1 MAKTNIIGRYHLR
14 AVINASYQF
23 TGNNRAASFVYPNL
37 SDELILSCVNAPQG
51 QTALLTGQA
60 SATIKRARLISA
72 GAPGLSTP
80 NDGTPAASI
89 WLSLTSNYGT
99 GQEIFKLRF
108 SNWNEWEETDIEL
121 EPYKYISSWTSSAAA
136 GNYAVKVNIEQQPDT
151 EFNLDDFNIQA
162 DYVGE
167 TFTPVLELEIMT
179 AGMCLAGYN
188 DILF

>member
-14 AVINASYQF
+14 AVINTSYEF

-37 SDELILSCVNAPQG
+37 SDELILSCVNAPQA

-72 GAPGLSTP
+72 GAPGLSIP
-80 NDGTPAASI
+80 NDGTPAAAI
-89 WLSLTSNYGT
+89 WLSLTSNFGT
-99 GQEIFKLRF
+99 GKEIFKLRF

-121 EPYKYISSWTSSAAA
+121 EPYKYIGSWTSSAAA

-167 TFTPVLELEIMT
+167 TFTPVLELEIVT
-179 AGMCLAGYN
+179 AGMCLAGFN

>member
-1 MAKTNIIGRYHLR
+1 MAKQNIIGRYHLR
-14 AVINASYQF
+14 AVINASYEF
-23 TGNNRAASFVYPNL
+23 TGNNRAASFIYPNL
-37 SDELILSCVNAPQG
+37 SDELILSCVNAPQA

-72 GAPGLSTP
+72 GAPGLSIP

-89 WLSLTSNYGT
+89 WLSLTSNFGT
-99 GQEIFKLRF
+99 GKETFKLRF

-121 EPYKYISSWTSSAAA
+121 EPYKYIGSWTSSAAA
-136 GNYAVKVNIEQQPDT
+136 ANYAVKVNIEQQPDT
-151 EFNLDDFNIQA
+151 EFCLDDFNIQA

-167 TFTPVLELEIMT
+167 TFTPVLELEIVT
-179 AGMCLAGYN
+179 AGMCLAGFN

>member
-1 MAKTNIIGRYHLR
+1 MAKQNIIGRYHLR
-14 AVINASYQF
+14 AVINASYKF

-37 SDELILSCVNAPQG
+37 SDELILSCVNAPQA

-80 NDGTPAASI
+80 NDGTPSASI
-89 WLSLTSNYGT
+89 WLSLTSNFGT
-99 GQEIFKLRF
+99 GKEIFKLRF

-121 EPYKYISSWTSSAAA
+121 EPYKYIGSWTSSAAA
-136 GNYAVKVNIEQQPDT
+136 ANYAVKVNIEQQPDT
-151 EFNLDDFNIQA
+151 EFCLDDFNIQA

-167 TFTPVLELEIMT
+167 TFTPVLELEIVT
-179 AGMCLAGYN
+179 AGMCLAGFN

>member
-37 SDELILSCVNAPQG
+37 SDELILSCVNAPQA

-89 WLSLTSNYGT
+89 WLSLTSNFGT
-99 GQEIFKLRF
+99 GKEIFKLRF

-121 EPYKYISSWTSSAAA
+121 EPYKYIGSWISSAAD

-167 TFTPVLELEIMT
+167 TFTPVLELEIVT